1 MKLTIR
7 DKYFDVVLEKDYDS
21 FEEAEVLLDNCARY
35 GYQYEWRDSILNL
48 PIKEFNNETVAY

>member
-35 GYQYEWRDSILNL
+35 GYQYEWRDSVLNL
-48 PIKEFNNETVAY
+48 PIKEFES

>member
-1 MKLTIR
+1 MKLTVR

-48 PIKEFNNETVAY
+48 PLKEF